1 MNCFKDNEEYLI
13 ETLKNDHL
21 QPPSDKPYN
30 FTSSIDH
37 VDNLI
42 GQFGQPIYL
51 DSVIFKG
58 QVENGFFIEAGADDF
73 EYESNTLFFEMK
85 YGWTGLLVEPNP
97 IIYPKGLTCN
107 RKAWAS
113 SSCLATKNHP
123 HFVQFAQRLNEG
135 KKQK

>member
-1 MNCFKDNEEYLI
+1 M
-13 ETLKNDHL
+13 
-21 QPPSDKPYN
+21 
-30 FTSSIDH
+30 
-37 VDNLI
+37 DNLI

-51 DSVIFKG
+51 YSVIFKG
-58 QVENGFFIEAGADDF
+58 QVEKGFFIEAGADDF

-135 KKQK
+135 KNKNETLS